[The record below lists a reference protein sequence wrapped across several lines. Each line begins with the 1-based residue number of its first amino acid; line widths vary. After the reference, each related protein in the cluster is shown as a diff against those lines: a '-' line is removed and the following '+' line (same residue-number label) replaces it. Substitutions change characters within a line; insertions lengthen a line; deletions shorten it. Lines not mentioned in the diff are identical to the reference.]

1 MAANVAQW
9 IRQLYGTRKIVQQ
22 DGGGKILAGGKRLA
36 SVLGWFETR
45 ISAIA
50 TTNERSVPPAT
61 VRAFILFYLRPAWPW
76 LAILF
81 VSSFLLAALE
91 SAIILGTGWFVD
103 LLSTEASEAINFTFA
118 IFLVSGALTILIL
131 RLLVIWLIEILTNQT
146 ISLPL
151 TIQIGWRTHVYTV
164 EHAIAEFQND
174 FSGRIAERV
183 SQVGSAL
190 SAIAVQVVHAA
201 VYVIVY
207 SIVTIAAFSAISPW
221 LAIPIVLWIVACTAI
236 AIWFLPRLG
245 ANAKIC
251 ATAYSGLVGCIVDT
265 YTNIMTVK
273 IFAGSE
279 LERSAVRAAMA
290 NVLATARAGL
300 RLLTGEATLLA
311 VANTALLIS
320 VGLIAGSLWLH
331 GGITPGQVAAGF
343 ALVMRLSTLSSWF
356 IDEIRSFFENLGQV
370 RDSMNI
376 IALPHSVVDRPD
388 AVDLSVTDGEIVFR
402 DVHFHYGNNIDVIRG
417 LDLTVRPGEKLG
429 LIGPSGAGKSTL
441 ISLLL
446 RLYDC
451 QSGEIL
457 IDGQNIADVSQESLR
472 RNIGVVS
479 QEVSLFNR
487 SVRDNI
493 TYGRP
498 LASDAEIEHAAI
510 LARAD
515 EFIHRLVD
523 DEGRR
528 GYEAHVGERG
538 VRLSGG
544 QRQRIAIARALLM
557 DAPILVLDEATSA
570 IDLEFEAAIRDGLA
584 ELLRR
589 KTVIAIAH
597 RRSTITAL
605 TRLAVLDHGRIVE
618 MGTHDELIGRGGAY
632 ARVWHSKPS
641 ETCAPKVEGPACSAS
656 LHQASRLNEE
666 A

>member
-1 MAANVAQW
+1 MGATRIAQW
-9 IRQLYGTRKIVQQ
+9 IRQLYRTRQFAERE
-22 DGGGKILAGGKRLA
+22 GSGKKPAGRKWLA
-36 SVLGWFETR
+36 SVLIWFETR
-45 ISAIA
+45 INPFDAVKGGSM
-50 TTNERSVPPAT
+50 PPAA
-61 VRAFILFYLRPAWPW
+61 VRPFILFYLQHAWSW

-81 VSSFLLAALE
+81 VSSFLLALLE

-103 LLSTEASEAINFTFA
+103 FLSTQASEAINFEFA
-118 IFLVSGALTILIL
+118 IFLISSTLAILIL
-131 RLLVIWLIEILTNQT
+131 RLLVSWLIEILTNQT

-151 TIQIGWRTHVYTV
+151 TIQIGWRTYTYTV

-174 FSGRIAERV
+174 FSGRVAERV
-183 SQVGSAL
+183 TQVGSAL
-190 SAIAVQVVHAA
+190 CAIAVQVVHAA
-201 VYVIVY
+201 IYVIVY
-207 SIVTIAAFSAISPW
+207 STVTIAAFSAISPW
-221 LAIPIVLWIVACTAI
+221 LGIPIVLWIVACSAI
-236 AIWFLPRLG
+236 GMWFLPRLEV
-245 ANAKIC
+245 NAKLC
-251 ATAYSGLVGCIVDT
+251 ATGYSGLVGCIVDT

-273 IFAGSE
+273 VFAGSE

-290 NVLATARAGL
+290 SFLATAQAGL
-300 RLLTGEATLLA
+300 RLLTGEASLLTL
-311 VANTALLIS
+311 ANTALLIS
-320 VGLIAGSLWLH
+320 VGSIAGSLWLH

-376 IALPHSVVDRPD
+376 IALPHSVVDQPD
-388 AVDLSVTDGEIVFR
+388 AVDLSVTNGEIVFR
-402 DVHFHYGNNIDVIRG
+402 DVHFHYGNDIGVIRG

-451 QSGEIL
+451 QPGEIL
-457 IDGQNIADVSQESLR
+457 IDGQNIANVSQESLR
-472 RNIGVVS
+472 RNIGMVS

-493 TYGRP
+493 AYGRP
-498 LASDAEIEHAAI
+498 LASQAEIEHAAK

-515 EFIHRLVD
+515 EFIRRVVD
-523 DEGRR
+523 DEGRC

-538 VRLSGG
+538 ARLSGG

-570 IDLEFEAAIRDGLA
+570 MDLEIEAAMRDGLA
-584 ELLRR
+584 ELLRS

-597 RRSTITAL
+597 RRSTLAAL
-605 TRLAVLDHGRIVE
+605 TRLAVFDQGRIVE
-618 MGTHDELIGRGGAY
+618 MGTHDELIGRGGIY
-632 ARVWHSKPS
+632 AGSWHSKP
-641 ETCAPKVEGPACSAS
+641 
-656 LHQASRLNEE
+656 N
-666 A
+666 